1 MRRGGSGRR
10 RALLAGVVVVGSVL
24 LVGTAPAPAQAADPE
39 LNLWDSFPPSVFAYT
54 DCDGVVHRQDDL
66 EGLARFALD
75 DAPATTLTVPVTY
88 SGSLADDLVDPP
100 TEVTFTPAS
109 VYGDLT
115 VTFGAVVE
123 GSLVVT
129 PQPGPGYVLGPNL
142 PLTVLVEDPLVVA
155 DCAQDLGSPPDGA
168 DRQTITVGERPDP
181 LGFVQLGDGSGDPV
195 DTDGYSTP
203 VGAGTVPPGLVYA
216 TDVWSGAAT
225 TPGTYAFDVHLCQV
239 GSQYL
244 PFGDGPGAP
253 AVLDLP
259 DPICFGT
266 VDVTVVVEA
275 ASGGSPGG
283 SGPAAPPA
291 SAVDAPARFAG

>member
-1 MRRGGSGRR
+1 MMRQGRGRLRS
-10 RALLAGVVVVGSVL
+10 LLAGVVVVGSVL
-24 LVGTAPAPAQAADPE
+24 FVGTVPAPAQAADPE

-75 DAPATTLTVPVTY
+75 EAPATTLTVPVTY

-100 TEVTFTPAS
+100 TEVTFTPTS
-109 VYGDLT
+109 VYGDLA
-115 VTFGAVVE
+115 VTFGAVIE
-123 GSLVVT
+123 GSLIVT
-129 PQPGPGYVLGPNL
+129 PQPGTGYVLGPAL
-142 PLTVLVEDPLVVA
+142 PLTMLVEDPLTVT
-155 DCAQDLGSPPDGA
+155 DCADDLGSPPDGA

-181 LGFVQLGDGSGDPV
+181 LGFVQLGDGSGDPA
-195 DTDGYSTP
+195 DRDGYSTP
-203 VGAGTVPPGLVYA
+203 VSAGAIPPGLAYT

-225 TPGTYAFDVHLCQV
+225 APGTYAFDVHLCQV

-244 PFGDGPGAP
+244 PFGDGPSVP

-266 VDVTVVVEA
+266 VDVTIVVE
-275 ASGGSPGG
+275 GPGG
-283 SGPAAPPA
+283 PAEPPPGVAPAATPV
-291 SAVDAPARFAG
+291 SAAARLTG